1 MGPSLA
7 SQMVSE
13 VTGGGQRKKEH
24 LDHVEQKVLQ
34 RPIQA
39 IVAVLHVEPS
49 DVVHNVR
56 KKELAEDFVGAA
68 EEAEEE
74 GEESKRTHDLNP
86 KTR

>member
-1 MGPSLA
+1 
-7 SQMVSE
+7 MVSE
-13 VTGGGQRKKEH
+13 VTRSGQRRKHKY
-24 LDHVEQKVLQ
+24 LNHVEQKVLE

-68 EEAEEE
+68 EKAEEE
-74 GEESKRTHDLNP
+74 GEESERTHDLNP
-86 KTR
+86 KTREPCEPEK